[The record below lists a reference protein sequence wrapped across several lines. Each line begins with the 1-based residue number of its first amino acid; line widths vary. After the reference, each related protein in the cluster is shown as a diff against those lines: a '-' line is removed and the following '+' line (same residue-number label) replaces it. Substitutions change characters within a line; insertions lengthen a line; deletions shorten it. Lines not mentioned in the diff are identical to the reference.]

1 MSRKPCPFCRTAR
14 TVLLSLLLGAAAGY
28 AAVASGVGTDT
39 GMLATFVAAL
49 LPWLWWGRRHRLDK
63 RPPE

>member
-1 MSRKPCPFCRTAR
+1 MRRRPCPFCRLAR
-14 TVLLSLLLGAAAGY
+14 TGLLSLVLGAVAGY
-28 AAVASGVGTDT
+28 AADRSDAGADV

-49 LPWLWWGRRHRLDK
+49 LPWLWWGRRHRLDT